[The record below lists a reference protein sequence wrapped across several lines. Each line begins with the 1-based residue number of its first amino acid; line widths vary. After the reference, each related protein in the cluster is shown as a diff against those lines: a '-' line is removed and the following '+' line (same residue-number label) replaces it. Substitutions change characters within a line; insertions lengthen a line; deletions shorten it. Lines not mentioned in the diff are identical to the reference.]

1 MKRRDILL
9 GLAGAAAAGPIL
21 ARGAKG
27 GVIRAPH
34 RPDRDFLWGTSGA
47 SYQVEGGTYASDV
60 WLLEHVKPSIFV
72 EPSGDADDVLHRFA
86 EDIALA
92 ASLGFNSHRLS
103 IEWSRIE
110 PERGQIS
117 RAALDYYRRVLQTCR
132 DHGLAPVVTMSHYTV
147 PRWHAAAGGF
157 KTREGI
163 APFVDYCR
171 LVAEHMG
178 DLIAVAAT
186 FNEPNVG
193 TLIRWTDLGAKIGP
207 IITAIEKAAG
217 ATCGSTTWSSP
228 MLGSGNPVQQPIQ
241 VEAHARA
248 MEAMKTAAK
257 DRFPV
262 GLTLAVN
269 NDSAA
274 GPDSG
279 LARKNAEVLD
289 PWLAAPGD
297 FVGIQSYTGARVGPD
312 RDLPPES
319 GTPVTQMGY
328 AFMPE
333 ALEGAIRLVAA
344 RTNKPLYVTENGVAT
359 EDDTQRIAF
368 IKGAVGGMQ
377 KCIADGIDVRGYM
390 HWSLLDNW
398 EWMSGYRPKFGL
410 VAVDRTTFART
421 PKPSARFMGGIAR
434 AGGLT

>member
-9 GLAGAAAAGPIL
+9 GVAGAAVAGPAL
-21 ARGAKG
+21 ARGAKAG
-27 GVIRAPH
+27 ASRASA
-34 RPDRDFLWGTSGA
+34 RPGRDFLWGTAGA
-47 SYQVEGGTYASDV
+47 SYQIEGGAWASDV
-60 WLLEHVKPSIFV
+60 WQLEHVKPTIFA

-92 ASLGFNSHRLS
+92 ASLGFNCHRLS

-117 RAALDYYRRVLQTCR
+117 LAALDYYRRVLQTCH

-178 DLIAVAAT
+178 DLMALAAT

-193 TLIRWTDLGAKIGP
+193 TLVRWTALGGKIGP
-207 IITAIEKAAG
+207 VLAAIEKAAG
-217 ATCGSTTWSSP
+217 AACGSTSWSSP
-228 MLGSGNPVQQPIQ
+228 MLGSGSPAQQPIQ
-241 VEAHARA
+241 IEAHARA
-248 MEAMKTAAK
+248 MEAIKAATK
-257 DRFPV
+257 GRVPV

-269 NDSAA
+269 DDSAA

-297 FVGIQSYTGARVGPD
+297 FVGIQCYTGGRVGPD
-312 RDLPPES
+312 ADLPPAP

-328 AFMPE
+328 AFMPD
-333 ALEGAIRLVAA
+333 ALGGAIRLVAG
-344 RTNKPLYVTENGVAT
+344 RTKAPIYVTENGVAT
-359 EDDTQRIAF
+359 EDDTQRIAY
-368 IKGAVGGMQ
+368 IRVAVRGMQ
-377 KCIADGIDVRGYM
+377 KCIADGIDLRGYM

-398 EWMSGYRPKFGL
+398 EWMSGYKPKFGL
-410 VAVDRTTFART
+410 VAVDRTTFKRT

-434 AGGLT
+434 AGGLA